1 MKTLS
6 KIMMAL
12 AMFLS
17 TSSFAASGEGV
28 VMEVT
33 GSNTFKLILSD
44 LKEGLTI
51 QLKDQFGYSL
61 HQETIQSVDSYG
73 KQFNLSELPNGQYF
87 VELAFATKV
96 EVYPLTINNGQV
108 DLKTEQVK
116 EVFKPVMNKKGDLIS
131 ITHLAPRKSALRV
144 MIYDEHQQL
153 LLTDTMTGAISLGR
167 VYDLSQLEAGSYQV
181 YLASEGHSYQYDLR
195 LQ

>member
-1 MKTLS
+1 
-6 KIMMAL
+6 MAL